1 MKHSLHKNLFAF
13 GFIFLLFSFPLLIL
27 LGIET
32 TDFYIHLID
41 LTSDNGIICTL
52 FSLGI
57 VFVCIGII
65 IKAFTKG

>member
-13 GFIFLLFSFPLLIL
+13 GLTFLLFSFPLLIL

-32 TDFYIHLID
+32 TDFYIHLSD
-41 LTSDNGIICTL
+41 LTSDNGIICAL
-52 FSLGI
+52 FSLGV

-65 IKAFTKG
+65 IKVFTKG